1 VTPAAPPGGTMVA
14 PSFFLQSTL
23 GRHNEETEMF
33 KKIATMIGYAKA
45 PKATYLVKHPVEGT
59 KNLLALRGA
68 RSLLKG
74 RAGAIA
80 AGVAAS
86 AAAVPL
92 AIIMGKKIKR

>member
-1 VTPAAPPGGTMVA
+1 
-14 PSFFLQSTL
+14 
-23 GRHNEETEMF
+23 MF
-33 KKIATMIGYAKA
+33 RKIATMIGYAKA

-59 KNLLALRGA
+59 RNLLALRGA

-92 AIIMGKKIKR
+92 AIFMGKKIKR

>member
-1 VTPAAPPGGTMVA
+1 MVA
-14 PSFFLQSTL
+14 SFWRVQIVA
-23 GRHNEETEMF
+23 GRPNEETDMF
-33 KKIATMIGYAKA
+33 RKLATMIGYAKA
-45 PKATYLVKHPVEGT
+45 PTATYLVKHPVEGT
-59 KNLLALRGA
+59 RNLLALRGA

-92 AIIMGKKIKR
+92 AIVMGKKIKR